1 MAFSIDDKK
10 NQAPL
15 AGAYAPSQSFVEG
28 PGWNPFDDP
37 YAEEGTG
44 AGKRGGGFS
53 FSTGPAGRMTNED
66 KVRAYGY
73 EGNLSQMQNNIP
85 PSLRGIESAP
95 NAGVMLEAARVNV
108 KNGIYPNMQAAM
120 DAQIAFNKKYPG
132 YGIEKNIELT
142 KASHDML
149 LSQDQRPKVTKKTDR
164 GIYTPSAGTGASG
177 PPGRDYKILA
187 PLASRSS
194 SGSSSLGAAVAKRKV
209 SPSSMTGGRRARGY
223 SRSPSYS
230 SSAAKARNNFRG
242 L

>member
-1 MAFSIDDKK
+1 MGFSIDDKK

-15 AGAYAPSQSFVEG
+15 VGAYAPSQSFVES
-28 PGWNPFDDP
+28 PGWNPFNDP
-37 YAEEGTG
+37 YAEEGV
-44 AGKRGGGFS
+44 GGGKKGSFS
-53 FSTGPAGRMTNED
+53 VSTGPAGRMTNED

-194 SGSSSLGAAVAKRKV
+194 LGADVAKRNV